1 MSDERNFSP
10 FHASGL
16 SWGESASTQPS
27 LVAELRQL
35 RQCMCAGGLLLGS
48 TQTQFVTTAAELRAS
63 TSYGYRYMAYIE
75 YLVEESGG
83 GGGWFVFKSDS
94 VLADDG
100 ADTLKPDLIAADQPG
115 RWVRLPPA

>member
-1 MSDERNFSP
+1 MSDDRNYSP

-48 TQTQFVTTAAELRAS
+48 TQTQFVSTASELRAS

-75 YLVEESGG
+75 YLETPEGG
-83 GGGWFVFKSDS
+83 GGGWFVFKADNTD
-94 VLADDG
+94 ADDG
-100 ADTLKPDLIAADQPG
+100 ADTLKPDLIAADQAG
-115 RWVRLPPA
+115 RWKRLPPA

>member
-1 MSDERNFSP
+1 
-10 FHASGL
+10 
-16 SWGESASTQPS
+16 
-27 LVAELRQL
+27 
-35 RQCMCAGGLLLGS
+35 MCAGGITISGS
-48 TQTQFVTTAAELRAS
+48 AQTQFVGTAAELRAS
-63 TSYGYRYMAYIE
+63 SSYGYRYMAYIE

-100 ADTLKPDLIAADQPG
+100 TDTLKPDLISADQPG